1 MRKPNLT
8 GVLIIYQRPAM
19 PNMANLYPCLYI
31 INFQPL
37 PLSFCKI
44 AIQVGG
50 IKLLWKEVAIVGAD
64 FAKIQIRRERTE
76 KSLFSLLGVDKS
88 MWFYSGRCWLKSA

>member
-8 GVLIIYQRPAM
+8 GVLIIYTRPAM

-50 IKLLWKEVAIVGAD
+50 GIKLLWKEVAIVGAD
-64 FAKIQIRRERTE
+64 FAKIQKRRERTE
-76 KSLFSLLGVDKS
+76 KSLFFL
-88 MWFYSGRCWLKSA
+88 